1 MNDYQHCLRKL
12 YGLRRFGIKLGLDAI
27 RGMLNGLG
35 NPQNRFRTIHLAG
48 SNGKGSVASALA
60 TILAGAGY
68 RVGLYTSPHLVR
80 FNERFCVNGRPVS
93 DEALLA
99 AYRAVAAVPAGDRS
113 PTFFEFATAMAF
125 HLFAEAD
132 VDWAVIETGMG
143 GRLDA
148 TNVLKPALSIIT
160 NISLE
165 HAAYLGDSLDRIAAE
180 KGGIIKPGVPAVS
193 GAREEPAR
201 GVLAEIARERSAPL
215 YFLGTDFR
223 AIPEPDGVF
232 EYQGLDGRWE
242 KMRTGLAGGFQIDNA
257 ALTLA
262 ACELLVRNG
271 VRLPETAARNGLAR
285 NRWPGRLE
293 VVAERP
299 RILLD
304 GAHNLAAARLLAA
317 YLDSIREES
326 PVTLVVGILDDK
338 PHRDMLAALLPVCR
352 RVIFTQ
358 ARNERALP
366 AETLC
371 EAAGGPIDDDAMIE
385 PDVGK
390 ALAAARQMVAPFE
403 TICVAGS
410 LYVVGEAKEALE
422 REGFPAYSLT
432 RFPGELARP

>member
-1 MNDYQHCLRKL
+1 MTDLQNRLREL
-12 YGLRRFGIKLGLDAI
+12 YGLRRFGIKLGLDTI
-27 RGMLNGLG
+27 RAMLDGLG
-35 NPQNRFRTIHLAG
+35 NPHRRFRAVHLAG

-60 TILAGAGY
+60 TILAGAGQ

-93 DEALLA
+93 DEALA
-99 AYRAVAAVPAGDRS
+99 AAHEAVRTVPTGDRS

-125 HLFAEAD
+125 HLFAEAK

-148 TNVLKPALSIIT
+148 TNVLDPALAVIT

-165 HAAYLGDSLDRIAAE
+165 HAAYLGDSLELIAAE
-180 KGGIIKPGVPAVS
+180 KGGIIKPGVPAVT
-193 GAREEPAR
+193 GAREAPAR
-201 GVLAEIARERSAPL
+201 GVLAEIARGRSAPL
-215 YFLGTDFR
+215 FFLGTDFR
-223 AIPEPDGVF
+223 AIPEPDGTF
-232 EYQGLDGRWE
+232 QYEGLDGRWE
-242 KMRTGLAGGFQIDNA
+242 NMRAGLAGGFQVDNA

-262 ACELLVRNG
+262 ACELLVRDG
-271 VRLPETAARNGLAR
+271 VNLPKPAVRTGLAR

-317 YLDSIREES
+317 YLDSLRKES

-338 PHRDMLAALLPVCR
+338 PHRDMLEALLPVCR
-352 RVIFTQ
+352 RVIYTQ

-366 AETLC
+366 AETLRDAG
-371 EAAGGPIDDDAMIE
+371 AAPTRDTMVL
-385 PDVGK
+385 PDVGE
-390 ALAAARQMVAPFE
+390 ALAAARQMATPDE

-432 RFPGELARP
+432 EFSAESSRA